1 MSAYLALMWGGEERP
16 PIASAVLEALP
27 ADSLWTASDVG
38 PRHLIFTRGPVRPAI
53 WRLPGDRGHII
64 GDLFHRSFA
73 RSPGAEPD
81 SLTLNRRAQALT
93 IAQDLSDNHWGR
105 YVALIVGEPDGAVG
119 VFRDPSGA
127 LDAMTWAQGDVS
139 FVATHLP
146 DWLPRSACPDIAIDW
161 DRVAACLASTAA
173 MSGACALK
181 GLTAVTP
188 GALYTFG
195 AGEQQLWRPADLARR
210 TPPKDAAG
218 VLVETLDACVAAL
231 VGERRV
237 SVEIS
242 GGLDSAIVA
251 GGVAATVPD
260 RVAEWINYHAADRA
274 GDERNYAREVS
285 ALWNVPLTEAFK
297 PDFAVTVEALASVS
311 DGLRPGLTGKDIE
324 RDRHAAARIRETGVE
339 RVLTGQ
345 GGDMVFFQT
354 PTPLVA
360 VEYLRRLGWRGLFD
374 PEVAA
379 VARWTRTA
387 LWRVAGLA
395 LRRRIRWHG
404 VRSVADHPWLSGADD
419 LPPAKQAQ
427 IATLAQALFVNI
439 EGLRGRAGEIVHP
452 LLAQPVVELCLS
464 IPVPDLTLG
473 GRDRGLARLAFAE
486 RLPPAIR
493 TRRSKGE
500 LGAYYGRVVGASL
513 EVLRPLLLDG
523 RLVAEGLLDRA
534 ELEKLL
540 TREQLVWRGDYS
552 RLMTAAVL
560 ESWVRHWEA
569 RDRGAVAP
577 ANDSPVL

>member
-1 MSAYLALMWGGEERP
+1 MAAYLALMWTGEAP
-16 PIASAVLEALP
+16 PPVASAVLEGLP
-27 ADSLWTASDVG
+27 AGGPWSASDIG
-38 PRHLIFTRGPVRPAI
+38 PGHLIFTRGPVRPRI
-53 WRLPGDRGHII
+53 WRLSGDRGCVI
-64 GDLFHRSFA
+64 GDVFHRNFQRA
-73 RSPGAEPD
+73 PGAEPD
-81 SLTLNRRAQALT
+81 SLTMNRRARALT

-105 YVALIVGEPDGAVG
+105 YVALIGGAPEGACG

-127 LDAMTWAQGDVS
+127 VDAMAWEQGGVC

-146 DWLPRSACPDIAIDW
+146 DWLPRSAWPDTSIDW
-161 DRVAACLASTAA
+161 TQVAACLASTAA
-173 MSGACALK
+173 MAGACALK
-181 GLTAVTP
+181 GLTAITP

-195 AGEQQLWRPADLARR
+195 AGEQQLWRPADVARR
-210 TPPKDAAG
+210 APPKDAAR
-218 VLVETLDACVAAL
+218 VLVATLDACVAAL
-231 VGERRV
+231 VGEGRV

-251 GGVAATVPD
+251 GSVATTAPD
-260 RVAEWINYHAADRA
+260 RVAEWINYHAADRV
-274 GDERNYAREVS
+274 GDERDYARDV
-285 ALWNVPLTEAFK
+285 AARWKVPLTEAFK
-297 PDFAVTVEALASVS
+297 PDFAITAQALASVS

-324 RDRHAAARIRETGVE
+324 RDRHAATRIRETGVE
-339 RVLTGQ
+339 RVMTGQ

-360 VEYLRRLGWRGLFD
+360 VDQLRRVGWRALFD

-379 VARWTRTA
+379 VARWTRTS
-387 LWRVAGLA
+387 LWRIAGLA
-395 LRRRIRWHG
+395 LRRSSRWHG
-404 VRSVADHPWLSGADD
+404 LRSVAGHPWLLGTDD

-464 IPVPDLTLG
+464 IPVPDLALG

-486 RLPPAIR
+486 RLPPSIR

-523 RLVAEGLLDRA
+523 RLASEGLLDRGR
-534 ELEKLL
+534 LEVML
-540 TREQLVWRGDYS
+540 TREHLVWRGDYS
-552 RLMTAAVL
+552 GLMTAAVL

-569 RDRGAVAP
+569 RGRGART
-577 ANDSPVL
+577 